1 MINEELRQYHEVANI
16 FPLMTGE
23 EFNELKRDIA
33 ENGLRE
39 PIWLHADGRI
49 LDGRNRHRACV
60 ESGIAPIFR
69 TWDGKGSL
77 VSFVLS
83 LNLHRRHLTSGQRAM
98 VAVDIL
104 PMLEE
109 EAKERQVAA
118 GGNGVSGA
126 EFGKLGGRGNR
137 NPLDQKIDQGGLEKD
152 VCEKRN
158 PQSAKQAAE
167 IVGSNHQYVSD
178 AKKIAERSPEL
189 AEKVRAGE
197 VSIAQAKREITK
209 IERVENPPPPIQG
222 KYRVWYAD
230 PPWHYGNSGVIN
242 DDGDNYGR
250 AERHYPTMTID
261 ELCAM
266 GEDIKGASESD
277 AVLFM
282 WVTSPL
288 LEECFPVIKSWG
300 FKYKSSFVWDKVK
313 HNFAHYN
320 SMRHEFLLVCTKG
333 SCTPDVKMLI
343 DSVQSIERS
352 DKHSEKPK
360 EFREIID
367 TLYPN
372 GNRIELFSRTQV
384 DGWDL
389 WGNEKI

>member
-1 MINEELRQYHEVANI
+1 MINEELRQYHEMANI

-39 PIWLHADGRI
+39 PIWLHTDGKI
-49 LDGRNRHRACV
+49 LDGRNRHRACI

-109 EAKERQVAA
+109 EARERQRLS
-118 GGNGVSGA
+118 GGWH
-126 EFGKLGGRGNR
+126 GNR
-137 NPLDQKIDQGGLEKD
+137 YESLAVDQKIDQPLDKKTEST
-152 VCEKRN
+152 CEKRN

>member
-69 TWDGKGSL
+69 TWDGNGSM

-109 EAKERQVAA
+109 EAKARRRLS
-118 GGNGVSGA
+118 GGWH
-126 EFGKLGGRGNR
+126 GNQYE
-137 NPLDQKIDQGGLEKD
+137 NLAVDQFFDQPPDEKTESTY
-152 VCEKRN
+152 EKRN

-178 AKKIAERSPEL
+178 AKKIAEKSPEL

>member
-109 EAKERQVAA
+109 EARERQKAA
-118 GGNGVSGA
+118 GAAGVA
-126 EFGKLGGRGNR
+126 FGILGGRGNKK
-137 NPLDQKIDQGGLEKD
+137 PLDQKIDQGVSDED

-158 PQSAKQAAE
+158 PQASEKAAE

-197 VSIAQAKREITK
+197 VSIAQAKRRK
-209 IERVENPPPPIQG
+209 
-222 KYRVWYAD
+222 
-230 PPWHYGNSGVIN
+230 
-242 DDGDNYGR
+242 
-250 AERHYPTMTID
+250 
-261 ELCAM
+261 
-266 GEDIKGASESD
+266 
-277 AVLFM
+277 
-282 WVTSPL
+282 
-288 LEECFPVIKSWG
+288 
-300 FKYKSSFVWDKVK
+300 
-313 HNFAHYN
+313 
-320 SMRHEFLLVCTKG
+320 
-333 SCTPDVKMLI
+333 
-343 DSVQSIERS
+343 
-352 DKHSEKPK
+352 
-360 EFREIID
+360 
-367 TLYPN
+367 
-372 GNRIELFSRTQV
+372 
-384 DGWDL
+384 
-389 WGNEKI
+389 